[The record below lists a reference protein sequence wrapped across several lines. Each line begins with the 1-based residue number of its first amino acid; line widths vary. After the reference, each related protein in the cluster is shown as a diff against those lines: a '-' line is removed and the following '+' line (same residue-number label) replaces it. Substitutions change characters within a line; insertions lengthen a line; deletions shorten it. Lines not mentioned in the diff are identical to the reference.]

1 MPLNYSK
8 WDQLEVSPDLFVHCM
23 KPLFETLHSSLT
35 IQISKVIPT
44 STKSLSFGGYTSS
57 YLTDVFF
64 KYLHA
69 AGSNG
74 IFTKNVKF
82 ARKRSGISKLRSI
95 ATKFSYHES
104 KRSTL
109 ISSISLHLFQPLLIS
124 TLSLND
130 SRPILRRTVLQ
141 ELIRLNWNIP
151 TMAWSSVF

>member
-1 MPLNYSK
+1 MNR
-8 WDQLEVSPDLFVHCM
+8 
-23 KPLFETLHSSLT
+23 LFETLHSSLT
-35 IQISKVIPT
+35 IQTSRVIPT
-44 STKSLSFGGYTSS
+44 STKSLSFGGYASS
-57 YLTDVFF
+57 YGIILLFF
-64 KYLHA
+64 SLKSLHA

-74 IFTKNVKF
+74 IFMKSVKF

-109 ISSISLHLFQPLLIS
+109 ISSINLHLSQPLLIS
-124 TLSLND
+124 TLSLNN
-130 SRPILRRTVLQ
+130 SRPILRRTALQ